1 MTSVTSIEQAP
12 VPSEP
17 VIADMTAGA
26 RRIAE
31 QINEQ
36 HWLARDKFA
45 EHAVE
50 CGRLLL
56 AQKERVG
63 YGNFG
68 KWIEANC
75 DFSVATANNYMRV
88 AKNPSALGKS
98 GAIRRLYPSGFADA
112 PKKIISSKPS
122 ETKKTKP
129 AVVVMETNVT
139 KPVVTADP
147 VPMREAIKQLSSD
160 QQYELLVEAWNR
172 ASESERI
179 QFVRRVQPQHETLV
193 PIAEDTKDVTF
204 KVEIDEA
211 LQTQLSD
218 ELSASGEYRGFV
230 SIVATETKD
239 AAEMTADEAIKI
251 LKSLTLDGTDN
262 FSEILFQVR
271 HWRSQVTKYR
281 NQLAKAEKDLALAE
295 AAMIKAAMEIQA

>member
-1 MTSVTSIEQAP
+1 MTSIKQALP

-17 VIADMTAGA
+17 VTADMTAGA
-26 RRIAE
+26 KRIAE

-112 PKKIISSKPS
+112 PKKISSSKPS
-122 ETKKTKP
+122 ETKKTN
-129 AVVVMETNVT
+129 VMETNVT

-147 VPMREAIKQLSSD
+147 VPTREAIKQLSD
-160 QQYELLVEAWNR
+160 DEQLALLVKLWDG

-179 QFVRRVQPQHETLV
+179 QFVRRVQPQHE
-193 PIAEDTKDVTF
+193 KDVNF

-262 FSEILFQVR
+262 FSEILSQVR

-281 NQLAKAEKDLALAE
+281 NQLAKAEKDMALAE
-295 AAMIKAAMEIQA
+295 AAVIKAAMEIQA